1 MDDIYIYIIYIIYI
15 IYTHIFKIYLI
26 RSVDKNLLS
35 NKKIKTPLLLVT
47 YEAPFHNI
55 D

>member
-1 MDDIYIYIIYIIYI
+1 MDDIYIYIYIYIYIIYIIYI

-35 NKKIKTPLLLVT
+35 NKKIKTPLLLC
-47 YEAPFHNI
+47 YL
-55 D
+55 